1 MISLQERLQK
11 ATDEYK
17 KLEQDLNSAVEN
29 RQRLDAQL
37 TENEQVQKE
46 FSTLKPANTVYKLIG
61 PVLVPQDQAEAKS
74 NVQKRLEFIKSEIK
88 RVEKVLKD
96 LGEKSEKAKA
106 EIVHIQALNQTQQ
119 QAAIGE

>member
-106 EIVHIQALNQTQQ
+106 EIVHIQALNQKQQ

>member
-1 MISLQERLQK
+1 MSLHERLEK
-11 ATDEYK
+11 ATNDYK

-46 FSTLKPANTVYKLIG
+46 FATLKPANTVYKLIG

-74 NVQKRLEFIKSEIK
+74 NVEKRLEFIKSEIK
-88 RVEKVLKD
+88 RVEKLLKD

-106 EIVHIQALNQTQQ
+106 EIVHIQALSQTQQ
-119 QAAIGE
+119 PAEE